1 MAAPKRSQRGL
12 DWLNFFVANVQTGFG
27 PFIAVYLTENRWT
40 LGEIGFAL
48 SIGTICSLI
57 SQVPAGALVDTMQ
70 DKRIVVR
77 FGILTISATAL
88 LYALSASKA
97 VVYGAEV
104 LHGLASSV
112 VAPAI
117 AAVTLALVGRAAF
130 SERVGRNARY
140 ASLGN
145 GLAAGVMGAAGSL
158 ISPSAVFWLTAMLG
172 VPALVALR
180 MIGPRRGE
188 AFEAPTDLPEC
199 KAAVTAAGLQELF
212 FDRRLLIFG
221 GCIVLYFISSAAML
235 PLAATQITKH
245 HPELADIIIALT
257 IVVPQ
262 GVVALMSPW
271 VGASSDRWGRRPLM
285 MLGWV
290 MLPLQGVLYAGM
302 ISPATLVICQILSGV
317 SAAVFGVVL
326 TLVAA
331 DLTHES
337 GRFNLTM
344 GSLGVAISIGASI
357 STTLAGVTAQFFG
370 VGTAF
375 LMLALAGAA
384 GVVVLWLYMPETGAS
399 TPAAPPSAPPLAGL
413 SAVGVPV
420 AE

>member
-1 MAAPKRSQRGL
+1 MAPKRSLRGL

-48 SIGTICSLI
+48 SIGTICSLV
-57 SQVPAGALVDTMQ
+57 SQVPAGALVDMIA

-77 FGILTISATAL
+77 IGILIISGTAL

-97 VVYGAEV
+97 AVYGAEV

-117 AAVTLALVGRAAF
+117 AAVTLMLVGRTAF

-158 ISPSAVFWLTAMLG
+158 ISPAAVFWLTAALG
-172 VPALVALR
+172 VPALIALR
-180 MIGPRRGE
+180 MIGPRKI
-188 AFEAPTDLPEC
+188 AMPAASTVAPPAKPTDW
-199 KAAVTAAGLQELF
+199 AGLRGLF
-212 FDRRLLIFG
+212 LDHRLLIFG
-221 GCIVLYFISSAAML
+221 ACIVLYFVSSAAML

-245 HPELADIIIALT
+245 HPELADLIIALT

-262 GVVALMSPW
+262 GVAALMSPW
-271 VGASSDRWGRRPLM
+271 VGARSDRWGRRPLM
-285 MLGWV
+285 MLGWS
-290 MLPLQGVLYAGM
+290 MLPMQGILYASA
-302 ISPATLVICQILSGV
+302 ISPTTLVICQILSGV
-317 SAAVFGVVL
+317 SAAVFGVII

-344 GSLGVAISIGASI
+344 GTLGVAVSIGASI
-357 STTLAGVTAQFFG
+357 STTLAGVTAQWLG
-370 VGTAF
+370 VGAAF
-375 LMLALAGAA
+375 LLLALAGAA
-384 GVVVLWLYMPETGAS
+384 GTVVLWFYMPETGT
-399 TPAAPPSAPPLAGL
+399 TPSPPLTGL
-413 SAVGVPV
+413 SPVTVP
-420 AE
+420 AGE